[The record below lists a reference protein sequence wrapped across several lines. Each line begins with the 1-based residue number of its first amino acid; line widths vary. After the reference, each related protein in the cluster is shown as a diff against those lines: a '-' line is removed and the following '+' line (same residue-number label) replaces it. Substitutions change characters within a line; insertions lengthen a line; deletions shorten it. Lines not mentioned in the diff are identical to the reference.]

1 MARYKDPEQRLE
13 DIEKMVKSIK
23 HTVDSMQ
30 RRAVIIMILR
40 LLRLFIIVAI
50 ILWVYHGLQP
60 FIENL
65 GEASVR
71 AQETA
76 DRVDSITDGAKGFIN
91 QFTGGGEAGGD
102 E

>member
-1 MARYKDPEQRLE
+1 MARYKDPEERLE

-30 RRAVIIMILR
+30 RRAMIITILR
-40 LLRLFIIVAI
+40 LLRLAI
-50 ILWVYHGLQP
+50 LAGVILWVYHGLQP

-65 GEASVR
+65 GEASVK
-71 AQETA
+71 AEENINSFNNS
-76 DRVDSITDGAKGFIN
+76 VDSVKSFFGID
-91 QFTGGGEAGGD
+91 EA